1 MAKKKTKIIHD
12 LVPEHIKLSEEEKKS
27 VMDDYEITLRE
38 LPKIKKSDPALR
50 HLDVEQDD
58 VIKIVRD
65 SPTAGQTVFYR
76 GVIDE

>member
-12 LVPEHIKLSEEEKKS
+12 LVPEHIKLSEEEKEE
-27 VMDDYEITLRE
+27 VMEEYDISLRE

-65 SPTAGQTVFYR
+65 SSTAGKAVFYR
-76 GVIDE
+76 GVINE